1 MSASGLVERHLQSPA
16 GMEGSMMARQGAHGL
31 DGDAGFSLV
40 EVMIA
45 AGLLASL
52 AAGVT
57 QVLGLAVRA
66 SHAARVRTL
75 STILAA
81 QKMEQL
87 RSLTWTCAPG
97 GDALS
102 DTSTDL
108 SSDPSSDTGPGLRP
122 SPSGTLEANVP
133 FYVDYL
139 DAAGRWVG
147 RGPSPPA
154 AAAYVRRWAVQ
165 PLASD
170 PENVLALHVLVTA
183 RASLAGAGGAPADAT
198 RLVSI
203 RARR

>member
-1 MSASGLVERHLQSPA
+1 
-16 GMEGSMMARQGAHGL
+16 L

-52 AAGVT
+52 AAGIA
-57 QVLGLAVRA
+57 QVFGLAVRA
-66 SHAARVRTL
+66 SHAARVRTV

-87 RSLTWTCAPG
+87 RSLEWTCGPG
-97 GDALS
+97 GEALS

-108 SSDPSSDTGPGLRP
+108 SSDPSSDAGPGLAP

-147 RGPSPPA
+147 GGPSPPA
-154 AAAYVRRWAVQ
+154 AAVYVRRWAVQ
-165 PLASD
+165 PLPGD
-170 PENVLALHVLVTA
+170 PENMLALHVLVIA
-183 RASLAGAGGAPADAT
+183 RAPVAGAGGATADAA